1 MKRARMT
8 RRASLLGLFISAILI
23 GGSVGFVALRHDR
36 RVLSCAN
43 ELSRRSS
50 STQCHLFFKAAQT
63 DWTVKKR
70 RAGIPAWALETLTLP
85 DTPLPVQFSLERDVA
100 DNDTTKDDS
109 LVTIRLLTAED
120 LETIVPMCITEFGG
134 NPGEDSITYLLRNI
148 PWNGGQERITKFV
161 QEWFENAA
169 LPFLVYWTFRL
180 KIAQQNPHDH
190 ALLVATLQ
198 QQQAKIYNHTH
209 TNNNKEVLVGM
220 VELSQQPPDPHRIPT
235 AYPLPLWCKRA
246 YCRLYN
252 MPPPNGWVTNLLID
266 PAFRSQ
272 GYSKLLMAAV
282 EGVARTW
289 SCTQIHLHC
298 DADTLSGKV
307 PQSLYT
313 GLGYEMV
320 PDTES
325 PFAWMGSQFS
335 NNIYI
340 IQGVALLFMRKKL
353 NGINH

>member
-1 MKRARMT
+1 MT
-8 RRASLLGLFISAILI
+8 RRALWLGLFLSAILI
-23 GGSVGFVALRHDR
+23 GGGVGFVAIHDR
-36 RVLSCAN
+36 SLVSCTN
-43 ELSRRSS
+43 GLSRQVS
-50 STQCHLFFKAAQT
+50 STRCHLFFKAQDLT
-63 DWTVKKR
+63 TVKNPKAR
-70 RAGIPAWALETLTLP
+70 IPSWALETLTLP
-85 DTPLPVQFSLERDVA
+85 GTTLPLQLSLDRDTH
-100 DNDTTKDDS
+100 DS

-120 LETIVPMCITEFGG
+120 LETIVPMCITEFGA
-134 NPGEDSITYLLRNI
+134 NPGEDKITYLLQNI

-161 QEWFENAA
+161 REWFENAA

-180 KIAQQNPHDH
+180 KIAQQNPYDH

-198 QQQAKIYNHTH
+198 QANLSNET
-209 TNNNKEVLVGM
+209 KEVPVGM
-220 VELSQQPPDPHRIPT
+220 VELSQQPPDPRRIPT
-235 AYPLPLWCKRA
+235 AYPLPLWYKQA

-252 MPPPNGWVTNLLID
+252 LPPLNGWVTNLLVD
-266 PAFRSQ
+266 PAYRSQ

-320 PDTES
+320 QDTES

-335 NNIYI
+335 NNIYMV
-340 IQGVALLFMRKKL
+340 QGVALLFMRKKL
-353 NGINH
+353 DEVI